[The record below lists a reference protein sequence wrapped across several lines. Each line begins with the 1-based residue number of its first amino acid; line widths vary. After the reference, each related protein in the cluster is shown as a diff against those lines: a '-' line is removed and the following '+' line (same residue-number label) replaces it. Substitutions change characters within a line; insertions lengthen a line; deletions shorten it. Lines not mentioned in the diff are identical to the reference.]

1 MSTAPYVN
9 FKTQATDN
17 IESTPTII
25 FGNDQHNCLIDSVLI
40 TNLSDQNEITV
51 RLYMAREVTIGT
63 DTDFLIAKNIVVKD
77 NLNFEEIPWIFE
89 PGDLLYA
96 NSYDYQSTFNTLV
109 SYLELTQQPP
119 ITIVPIEP

>member
-9 FKTQATDN
+9 FKTQATEN

-25 FGNDQHNCLIDSVLI
+25 FGNDQHTCLINNVLI

-51 RLYMAREVTIGT
+51 KLYMAREVTIGI
-63 DTDFLIAKNIVVKD
+63 DTDFPIAKNIIVKD
-77 NLNFEEIPWIFE
+77 YLNFEEIPWIFE